1 MMLWEGC
8 AEDMV
13 FFFFLK
19 GIKETGK
26 NTCDLSDKEQDSWA
40 WLEDIRDPRIWEAE
54 AGVWQT

>member
-8 AEDMV
+8 AEDMGC
-13 FFFFLK
+13 FLK
-19 GIKETGK
+19 GIRETGK
-26 NTCDLSDKEQDSWA
+26 NPCDLSGKEQDSWA